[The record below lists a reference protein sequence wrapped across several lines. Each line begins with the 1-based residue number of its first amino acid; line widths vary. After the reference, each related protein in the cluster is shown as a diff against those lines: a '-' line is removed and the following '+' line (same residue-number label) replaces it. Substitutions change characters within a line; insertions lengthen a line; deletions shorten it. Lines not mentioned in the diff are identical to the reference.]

1 MWKFY
6 VSLWHLQGHQ
16 SVYFTPK
23 RKKPRFIFTWEY
35 PMALEYVPSFAD
47 CTKKFISV
55 DNIEVKV
62 NSDLLW

>member
-6 VSLWHLQGHQ
+6 VSLRHLQEHQ

-35 PMALEYVPSFAD
+35 HIPYVPSVAD

-62 NSDLLW
+62 NSDLQW